1 MAKRKNTPDA
11 IENKNIALANKL
23 AEQQLKEGTASSQV
37 LTHFLKLGSS
47 RDRLEKE
54 LIERKTEMMSAKT
67 ESLASAKEV
76 KELLDNALDAMRAYK
91 GGDA

>member
-1 MAKRKNTPDA
+1 MGSRKKTPDA

-23 AEQQLKEGTASSQV
+23 AEQQLKDGSASSQV

-67 ESLASAKEV
+67 ESLATAKEV
-76 KELLDNALDAMRAYK
+76 KELFANALDAMRTYK
-91 GGDA
+91 GESE